1 MIVGYLN
8 INSKR
13 NKFDALF
20 LIIDT
25 NIDVLLIS
33 ETKLDDSFSSAQF
46 RLKGFCT
53 PYRLDRNSKGGGLLL
68 YFREDIPSRFLN
80 SGSTCNIET
89 ISIEINLRKRKWLLT
104 CCYNPHKSLISSH
117 LDYLNNILDKYSK
130 LYENL
135 VFMGDF
141 NVTMDDKF
149 MINFCELNDL
159 SSLIDKPTCYKNFD
173 KPKCID
179 LILTNKPSYFQHS
192 NVFETGLS
200 NLHLSTVT
208 EFKMGFQKLK
218 PQVDRNYKNFNN
230 DRFQANIKICGL
242 YLKDTNSFMETIL
255 SAFNKYAPIKKNIF

>member
-1 MIVGYLN
+1 MKV
-8 INSKR
+8 S
-13 NKFDALF
+13 FLF
-20 LIIDT
+20 FLAPNHIIIDT
-25 NIDVLLIS
+25 NIDICRYIDTNIDILLIS

-53 PYRLDRNSKGGGLLL
+53 PYILDRNSKGGGLLL

-89 ISIEINLRKRKWLLT
+89 ISVEINSRKRKWLLT

-135 VFMGDF
+135 VFMGDL

-159 SSLIDKPTCYKNFD
+159 SSLI
-173 KPKCID
+173 
-179 LILTNKPSYFQHS
+179 
-192 NVFETGLS
+192 
-200 NLHLSTVT
+200 
-208 EFKMGFQKLK
+208 
-218 PQVDRNYKNFNN
+218 
-230 DRFQANIKICGL
+230 
-242 YLKDTNSFMETIL
+242 
-255 SAFNKYAPIKKNIF
+255 